1 MLESVVAFLVKST
14 VVLALGLWAC
24 SLKRLS
30 AAERHAVA
38 GTGLVAVAVLAVLAC
53 LTEQPRIPAWTFVL
67 PVENV
72 GLGPVSAPPPMP
84 DAVKQADPA
93 TAAMAVPPEIPARAG
108 NWWVLGLGIYAATV
122 VALGV
127 SMLAGRR
134 RVANYVRQLPVWPGP
149 ALVPD
154 HVDVRVD
161 GLGTPWTWGH
171 RHPVMVLPVDFET
184 WPRERRQAVLAH
196 ELSHIQRRDC
206 LTDGISRWLCNV
218 FWFHPMMWMLW
229 SRQRRYAEEACDDAA
244 LATGTD
250 PCEYAAALLAVAR
263 RNRDAKPMGLSVSR
277 SDLSNRLRSILL
289 SGARRTR
296 MTSAKR
302 CLLIVSATALVLP
315 IGASTVAT
323 TGIGDSDLHGGPQSI
338 RELRREIIVV
348 LRYPRLHGPTVEDAE
363 EIAKQVANVTHAS
376 PYYSSHISVFVARN
390 GDREAP
396 MVVIAQE
403 DLSPRAETSAGAVWP
418 LEEGHRLSASDDLNG
433 ERVAVIGGPI
443 RDALFGHGANAIGEE
458 VVIGG
463 EPFRVKG
470 VLAPHPPFV
479 NVDTPYPEHMAS
491 ALAKRVYV
499 PFGLGVK
506 LFFEGRRPSYLRVAV
521 DDQQRIHETAAEIR
535 ELLEGRY
542 GHAAGVLTETLTMPP
557 PDSTRSS

>member
-1 MLESVVAFLVKST
+1 
-14 VVLALGLWAC
+14 
-24 SLKRLS
+24 
-30 AAERHAVA
+30 
-38 GTGLVAVAVLAVLAC
+38 
-53 LTEQPRIPAWTFVL
+53 
-67 PVENV
+67 
-72 GLGPVSAPPPMP
+72 
-84 DAVKQADPA
+84 
-93 TAAMAVPPEIPARAG
+93 
-108 NWWVLGLGIYAATV
+108 
-122 VALGV
+122 
-127 SMLAGRR
+127 
-134 RVANYVRQLPVWPGP
+134 
-149 ALVPD
+149 
-154 HVDVRVD
+154 
-161 GLGTPWTWGH
+161 
-171 RHPVMVLPVDFET
+171 
-184 WPRERRQAVLAH
+184 
-196 ELSHIQRRDC
+196 
-206 LTDGISRWLCNV
+206 
-218 FWFHPMMWMLW
+218 
-229 SRQRRYAEEACDDAA
+229 
-244 LATGTD
+244 
-250 PCEYAAALLAVAR
+250 
-263 RNRDAKPMGLSVSR
+263 
-277 SDLSNRLRSILL
+277 
-289 SGARRTR
+289 

>member
-1 MLESVVAFLVKST
+1 MVESIGAFLVKST
-14 VVLALGLWAC
+14 VVLALALWVC

-38 GTGLVAVAVLAVLAC
+38 GTGLVAVAVLAALAC
-53 LTEQPRIPAWTFVL
+53 LTEQPGIPAWTFVL
-67 PVENV
+67 PVETGELV
-72 GLGPVSAPPPMP
+72 PVSAGSPLP
-84 DAVKQADPA
+84 DAASQVGPA

-108 NWWVLGLGIYAATV
+108 NWWVLGLGMYAVTV

-134 RVANYVRQLPVWPGP
+134 RVANYVRQLSVWPGP
-149 ALVPD
+149 GLVPD

-161 GLGTPWTWGH
+161 GRGTPWTWGH
-171 RHPVMVLPVDFET
+171 RHPVMVLPLDFET
-184 WPRERRQAVLAH
+184 WPRERQQAVLAH
-196 ELSHIQRRDC
+196 ELSHVQRRDC
-206 LTDGISRWLCNV
+206 LTDGVSRWLCNV

-229 SRQRRYAEEACDDAA
+229 LRQRRYAEEACDDAA
-244 LATGTD
+244 LAAGTD
-250 PCEYAAALLAVAR
+250 PCDYAAALLAVAR

-277 SDLSNRLRSILL
+277 SDLSVRLRSILR

-296 MTSAKR
+296 MTFAKLG
-302 CLLIVSATALVLP
+302 LLIALAAALVLP
-315 IGASTVAT
+315 VGACTVRAT
-323 TGIGDSDLHGGPQSI
+323 GVGDSGLLGEPQFA
-338 RELRREIIVV
+338 REPNREIFVY
-348 LRYPRLHGPTVEDAE
+348 LRYPQLHGPTVQDAE
-363 EIAKQVANVTHAS
+363 EIAKQLANVTRAS
-376 PYYSSHISVFVARN
+376 PYYSSHISIFVARH
-390 GDREAP
+390 GDRETP
-396 MVVIAQE
+396 TVVIAQE
-403 DLSPRAETSAGAVWP
+403 GLSPRAETSAGAVWP
-418 LEEGHRLSASDDLNG
+418 LEAGHHLRASDDLNG

-443 RDALFGHGANAIGEE
+443 RDALFGDGATAIGEE

-479 NVDTPYPEHMAS
+479 NVDPPDPDHAAS

-499 PFGLGVK
+499 PFGVGVR
-506 LFFEGRRPSYLRVAV
+506 LFFEGRRPDYLRVAV
-521 DDQQRIHETAAEIR
+521 EDQQRIHETAAEIR

-542 GHAAGVLTETLTMPP
+542 GDAADVYTETLTVP